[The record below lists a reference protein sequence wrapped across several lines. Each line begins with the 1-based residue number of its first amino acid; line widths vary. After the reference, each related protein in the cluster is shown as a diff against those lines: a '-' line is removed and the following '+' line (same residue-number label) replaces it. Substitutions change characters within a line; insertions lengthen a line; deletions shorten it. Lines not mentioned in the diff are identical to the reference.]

1 MSTIDI
7 RVGSWVW
14 VTETERSVWPTVNRP
29 VYHDLEGT
37 VTGVNPDGTF
47 EVVDAFEQV
56 FDSVPAANVRRA
68 CRNCNAILES
78 PTCDNCGEEDDP
90 CS

>member
-1 MSTIDI
+1 MDV

-14 VTETERSVWPTVNRP
+14 VTEPGEAVRSTVTRP

-37 VTGVNPDGTF
+37 VIAVNPNGTF
-47 EVVDAFEQV
+47 DVEDEFEQV

-68 CRNCNAILES
+68 CRNCNAVLES
-78 PTCDNCGEEDDP
+78 AICSNCGEEDRG
-90 CS
+90 